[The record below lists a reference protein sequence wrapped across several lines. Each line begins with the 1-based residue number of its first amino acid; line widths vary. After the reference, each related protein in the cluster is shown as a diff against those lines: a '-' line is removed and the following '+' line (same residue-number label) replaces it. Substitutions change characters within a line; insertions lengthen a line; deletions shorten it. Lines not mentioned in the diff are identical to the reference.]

1 MSVEQWG
8 IKQALQPLQCLRE
21 MTSHNVDQVP
31 YHSHLIISLITDN
44 YMSDDDYKSYNITVI
59 IVYSIEFSGYPGIK
73 PGTR

>member
-1 MSVEQWG
+1 
-8 IKQALQPLQCLRE
+8 